1 VFLSVI
7 HLKGLTK
14 HLTPADFPNH

>member
-14 HLTPADFPNH
+14 HLTPVDFPNH